1 MTQLPP
7 NQRLASQHRWPVV
20 GEQTPLLS
28 SDRWTLTLTGLVCP
42 GRTWSLDELRSLPQA
57 NLLIDVHCVTR
68 WSKLQMPFSG
78 VRLNDLLE
86 ECEVDAAVEFVSFAS
101 RSTRSHTSSLRWDF
115 VRSNDLLIAFAAN
128 YQPLS
133 TEHGGPLRLV
143 VPGKY
148 FYKSVKWV
156 TEVAFLQRDQLGYW
170 EAEAGYHNNA
180 DPWREERFLASTLCK
195 QETERLL
202 AAKDFASLDLRG
214 IDGAGRSL
222 AGLRAAKALLR
233 NADFSNADLVG
244 ADFSSANLSGA
255 RFRNANLT
263 SANFRGADLE
273 GADFSGANL
282 SAADLRN
289 ASLFGA
295 TFTDS
300 DGHLGAVFDAD
311 TKLSRRSVE
320 TLGDQQQAWLAQQ
333 VYSQVESP

>member
-7 NQRLASQHRWPVV
+7 HQRLASQHRWPVV

-28 SDRWTLTLTGLVCP
+28 SEPWTLTLTGLVHP
-42 GRTWSLDELRSLPQA
+42 GRTLSLDELRSLPQV

-86 ECEVDAAVEFVSFAS
+86 ECDVDAAVEFVSFAS
-101 RSTRSHTSSLRWDF
+101 RSARSHTSSLRWDF

-148 FYKSVKWV
+148 FYKSVKWL
-156 TEVAFLQRDQLGYW
+156 TEVAFLQHDQLGYW

-180 DPWREERFLASTLCK
+180 DPWREERFLASTLSK

-202 AAKDFASLDLRG
+202 SAKDFTSLDLRG
-214 IDGAGRSL
+214 IDGAGRNL

-233 NADFSNADLVG
+233 DANFSNADLVG

-255 RFRNANLT
+255 RFQNANLT
-263 SANFRGADLE
+263 SACFRDADLE
-273 GADFSGANL
+273 GADFSAANL

-289 ASLFGA
+289 TSLFGA
-295 TFTDS
+295 TFADS
-300 DGHLGAVFDAD
+300 DGQLGAIIDAE

-320 TLGDQQQAWLAQQ
+320 TLGDQQQAWLAKQIF
-333 VYSQVESP
+333 SLDESS